1 MKSKLLN
8 WIETLRSSFW
18 VMPSLMALSAIGL
31 SYGAIALD
39 SGPIGKKMA
48 NSLGWLW
55 SGGAE
60 GARSLLSTVAS
71 SMITVAGTV
80 FSITIAALTLAS
92 SQFGPKLL
100 RNFTQDTGNQVVL
113 GTYSHLRLLPARVA
127 HGPRPIGRGIR
138 ALPLGDRRA
147 AVGARQPC
155 RADLLH
161 PPRRQCDTGREADRG
176 RRRRTQGRH
185 PQALSRTSASV
196 GGAAL
201 AAVHDRAGPPGGNR
215 PPWRLRTGNRPRR
228 PRHVG

>member
-18 VMPSLMALSAIGL
+18 VVPSLMALSAIGL

-48 NSLGWLW
+48 NSLSWLW

-113 GTYSHLRLLPARVA
+113 GTFIATYVYCLLVLRTVRGQSAGAFVPYLSVTGGLLLALASLAVLIYFIHHVA
-127 HGPRPIGRGIR
+127 SAIQAEKLI
-138 ALPLGDRRA
+138 A
-147 AVGARQPC
+147 AVGAELK
-155 RADLLH
+155 ADIL
-161 PPRRQCDTGREADRG
+161 
-176 RRRRTQGRH
+176 
-185 PQALSRTSASV
+185 
-196 GGAAL
+196 
-201 AAVHDRAGPPGGNR
+201 
-215 PPWRLRTGNRPRR
+215 RL
-228 PRHVG
+228 